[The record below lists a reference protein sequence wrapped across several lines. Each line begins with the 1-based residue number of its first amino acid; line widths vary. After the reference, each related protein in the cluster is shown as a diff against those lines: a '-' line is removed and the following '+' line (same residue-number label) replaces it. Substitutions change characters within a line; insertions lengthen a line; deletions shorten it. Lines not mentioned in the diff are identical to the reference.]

1 LRIRPTAPGR
11 ESLEAGDREQP
22 SGDGGAALKS
32 ASLLPDIKEHVAQKI
47 LGRGLVADE
56 PEQPTIEFSAMSGE
70 QHLHASLSPAAMR
83 STSISSEEF
92 STDVAAFAGTA
103 ALDLDLSHVPP
114 NQTAGRGK
122 VRDVPSMPTDTWSP
136 PVASS

>member
-1 LRIRPTAPGR
+1 LRIRPTTPGR

-56 PEQPTIEFSAMSGE
+56 PEQPTIVRCRANSTCM
-70 QHLHASLSPAAMR
+70 ASLSPAAMR

-103 ALDLDLSHVPP
+103 ALDLDLL
-114 NQTAGRGK
+114 NA
-122 VRDVPSMPTDTWSP
+122 
-136 PVASS
+136 